1 MEELHMDNIQLL
13 DSAKVYQSLG
23 VSNFQAP
30 AAVTPKTAEATFNPE
45 LAKTLKLNPYLFQQP
60 AVTDSLASFDTAGL
74 DAKFK
79 EAQGLLQ
86 STNPSDQ
93 IKGTQKMM
101 EFERLFSLI
110 IKMLEAAQ
118 RAIMKAIDA
127 IPTR

>member
-1 MEELHMDNIQLL
+1 MDNIQLL
-13 DSAKVYQSLG
+13 DSAKVYQSFGLDHKG
-23 VSNFQAP
+23 VQAS

-45 LAKTLKLNPYLFQQP
+45 LAKTLKLNPYLFQKP
-60 AVTDSLASFDTAGL
+60 AVTAPVDSLLAGSNL
-74 DAKFK
+74 DAMFK
-79 EAQGLLQ
+79 DAQALLQ
-86 STNPSDQ
+86 SPDPTQQ